1 MAVHSQALH
10 NGAVVNAECL
20 KCWQQFAD
28 PSGQAPCPNCGE
40 PARIRALPTGQAPKH
55 EKTAAKAQTKTAASV
70 SPSETRAAHLVAMI
84 LWGVAWGLNGVSTIL
99 PIALLG
105 RSVDA
110 LGIFLGIGVAVHGIV
125 TLIEN
130 HLWRSFAK
138 CSNGEKALIGLEIF
152 AVGLVDVGSATLV
165 FLGFFLWL
173 GIASYSLP
181 WYAVTTLI
189 AGIVAIGSEPMIRFH
204 RKLLRR

>member
-1 MAVHSQALH
+1 MAVTSQALPS
-10 NGAVVNAECL
+10 AQANAECL
-20 KCWQQFAD
+20 ICWQRFSD
-28 PSGQAPCPNCGE
+28 PTGKAPCPKCGE
-40 PARIRALPTGQAPKH
+40 ESRIRALATAQPQEKPKATS
-55 EKTAAKAQTKTAASV
+55 KATA

-84 LWGVAWGLNGVSTIL
+84 LWGAAWVLNGVATII

-110 LGIFLGIGVAVHGIV
+110 LGIFIGIGVAVHGIV

-130 HLWRSFAK
+130 HLWRSFAR
-138 CSNGEKALIGLEIF
+138 CSRGEQALIGLEIF

-165 FLGFFLWL
+165 FLSFFLWL

>member
-1 MAVHSQALH
+1 MTVTSQALH
-10 NGAVVNAECL
+10 NGAVINAECL

-40 PARIRALPTGQAPKH
+40 TARIRALATGKAPAQKAPM
-55 EKTAAKAQTKTAASV
+55 KTTSAA
-70 SPSETRAAHLVAMI
+70 PSETRAAHLVAMI
-84 LWGVAWGLNGVSTIL
+84 LWGMAWGLNGVSTIL

-110 LGIFLGIGVAVHGIV
+110 LGIFIGIGVTVHGIV

-152 AVGLVDVGSATLV
+152 AVGLVDVGSAALV
-165 FLGFFLWL
+165 FFGFFLWL

-181 WYAVTTLI
+181 WYAITTLI

>member
-1 MAVHSQALH
+1 MTVTSQALA
-10 NGAVVNAECL
+10 GAQANAECL
-20 KCWQQFAD
+20 ICWQRFSD
-28 PSGQAPCPNCGE
+28 PTGKAPCPKCGE
-40 PARIRALPTGQAPKH
+40 AARIRALATGQPQEKSKPAPKS
-55 EKTAAKAQTKTAASV
+55 AAAV
-70 SPSETRAAHLVAMI
+70 PSETRAAHLVAMI
-84 LWGVAWGLNGVSTIL
+84 LWGVAWMLNGVATII

-110 LGIFLGIGVAVHGIV
+110 LGIFIGIGVATHGIV

-138 CSNGEKALIGLEIF
+138 CSRGEQALIGLEIF

-165 FLGFFLWL
+165 FFGFFLWL

>member
-1 MAVHSQALH
+1 MAVTSQALH

-20 KCWQQFAD
+20 RCWQQFAD
-28 PSGQAPCPNCGE
+28 PTGQAPCPNCGE
-40 PARIRALPTGQAPKH
+40 TARIRALATGQAPA
-55 EKTAAKAQTKTAASV
+55 EKKAPAKAKAATSAA
-70 SPSETRAAHLVAMI
+70 PSETRAAHLVAMI
-84 LWGVAWGLNGVSTIL
+84 LWGVAWGLNGVATIL

-152 AVGLVDVGSATLV
+152 AVGLVDVGSAALV